1 MLGRKKTTSKK
12 KKKKSQQD
20 LFVVLDGKLR
30 TSSQKTNCVMTE
42 PSHSYDPGLGW
53 DGERSTN
60 MALRSC
66 GTSFPKK
73 TTGPTVRLTLYFTR
87 LSRIPQSQ
95 SWHFLLVTQKAV
107 PNGQKS
113 ANDLVPSSFLLF
125 YFVLIHGFVI
135 QPRLASNLQKYSCSW
150 HSTSKLED
158 FRHVPST
165 SIQTL

>member
-1 MLGRKKTTSKK
+1 MNAWEEKNYIQ

-30 TSSQKTNCVMTE
+30 TPSQKTNCVMTE
-42 PSHSYDPGLGW
+42 PSQLWSWPGLW
-53 DGERSTN
+53 WGEEHKHG
-60 MALRSC
+60 LEKLWHF
-66 GTSFPKK
+66 FP
-73 TTGPTVRLTLYFTR
+73 REDNWAQSDSRLYFTR
-87 LSRIPQSQ
+87 LSKIPQSQ
-95 SWHFLLVTQKAV
+95 SWHFLLVTQMAF

-135 QPRLASNLQKYSCSW
+135 QPRLASNLQQYSCSW

-165 SIQTL
+165 SIQTQ